1 MLKKLLYENTFN
13 QIFTQHYTR
22 LYLYAYHL
30 TNDAEAS
37 RDIVSDVFAKLWED
51 IKHIKQENV
60 SGYLTTTVRN
70 RCIDHFRH
78 QQVEIQYTKEY
89 FAEVDTFYT
98 DYTEAMRQDILISKM
113 LDKLPAMTR
122 HILEECYLARK
133 IVSGNSFSFE
143 LFGPERTWN
152 NHMHPS
158 NTAAVIALLTIISC
172 LVDRRCCFCLKRFNS
187 ASTSGCFVFVKRK

>member
-98 DYTEAMRQDILISKM
+98 DYTCLLYTSD
-113 LDKLPAMTR
+113 
-122 HILEECYLARK
+122 
-133 IVSGNSFSFE
+133 
-143 LFGPERTWN
+143 
-152 NHMHPS
+152 
-158 NTAAVIALLTIISC
+158 AA
-172 LVDRRCCFCLKRFNS
+172 DE
-187 ASTSGCFVFVKRK
+187 

>member
-1 MLKKLLYENTFN
+1 MLKKLLYEATFN

-30 TNDAEAS
+30 TNDTEAS
-37 RDIVSDVFAKLWED
+37 RDIISDVFAKLWED
-51 IKHIKQENV
+51 IRHIEQKKV

-70 RCIDHFRH
+70 RCIDYFRH

-89 FAEVDTFYT
+89 FAEVDVFYT
-98 DYTEAMRQDILISKM
+98 DYTEAMRQDILINKM

-133 IVSGNSFSFE
+133 TYQEVADEMNISPNTVKKHISKSLKMLKE
-143 LFGPERTWN
+143 LFGSEKELPDEPDFT
-152 NHMHPS
+152 
-158 NTAAVIALLTIISC
+158 TETYII
-172 LVDRRCCFCLKRFNS
+172 
-187 ASTSGCFVFVKRK
+187 

>member
-78 QQVEIQYTKEY
+78 HQGIFCRSRYILY
-89 FAEVDTFYT
+89 RLYRS
-98 DYTEAMRQDILISKM
+98 YEARHP
-113 LDKLPAMTR
+113 DK
-122 HILEECYLARK
+122 
-133 IVSGNSFSFE
+133 
-143 LFGPERTWN
+143 
-152 NHMHPS
+152 
-158 NTAAVIALLTIISC
+158 
-172 LVDRRCCFCLKRFNS
+172 
-187 ASTSGCFVFVKRK
+187 

>member
-98 DYTEAMRQDILISKM
+98 DYTEAMRQDIFISKM

-133 IVSGNSFSFE
+133 TYQQVADEMNISPNTVKKHISKSLKMLKE
-143 LFGPERTWN
+143 LFGSEKDLPNGPDFTTETY
-152 NHMHPS
+152 
-158 NTAAVIALLTIISC
+158 II
-172 LVDRRCCFCLKRFNS
+172 
-187 ASTSGCFVFVKRK
+187 